1 MIAVLVEAIGE
12 ALNWSRLEVLQANQS
27 FFDIDVYKSFNM
39 SQGMKLYRYRSL

>member
-1 MIAVLVEAIGE
+1 MIAVLVEDIGE

-39 SQGMKLYRYRSL
+39 SQVTKLYRYRSL